1 MHEHIVVESKNG
13 KRRVVE
19 TKAAHRLLYAVYAD
33 INPSLPLC
41 CCRRQEFNITQ
52 IARSVD
58 PMRRQHYGYGKF
70 GPNAYQNQWRSYPK
84 TLPCRR
90 KEAQKEGEDR
100 ATRFMT
106 IRKLNK
112 YNMYM

>member
-70 GPNAYQNQWRSYPK
+70 GPNAYKKSMVFIPEAFALSSK
-84 TLPCRR
+84 KPR
-90 KEAQKEGEDR
+90 KKGRTVQHDS
-100 ATRFMT
+100 
-106 IRKLNK
+106 
-112 YNMYM
+112 